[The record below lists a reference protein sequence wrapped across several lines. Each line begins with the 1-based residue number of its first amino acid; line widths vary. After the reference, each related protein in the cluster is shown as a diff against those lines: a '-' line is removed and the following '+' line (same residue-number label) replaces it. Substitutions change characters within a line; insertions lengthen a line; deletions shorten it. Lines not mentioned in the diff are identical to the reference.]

1 MIPKIIHYCW
11 FGRNEKSE
19 KIKFCMDSW
28 KKYLPDYEIIEWN
41 EDNFHINEIKYV
53 NENYMVIS
61 TKEIA
66 KKIGKSIWT
75 VYDIAKK
82 LNIGN
87 YKWTENRIE
96 ILKNNEET
104 IELVQKFNTHYISVI
119 SAMELYYG
127 AFNKTELNKLK
138 KFVELFHIININEEI
153 SDLSKKL
160 VFDYAKS
167 HSLDIPDSLIA
178 ATAII
183 NNINLLSYNKKDF
196 KFINNLKLL

>member
-1 MIPKIIHYCW
+1 
-11 FGRNEKSE
+11 
-19 KIKFCMDSW
+19 
-28 KKYLPDYEIIEWN
+28 
-41 EDNFHINEIKYV
+41 
-53 NENYMVIS
+53 
-61 TKEIA
+61 
-66 KKIGKSIWT
+66 
-75 VYDIAKK
+75 
-82 LNIGN
+82 
-87 YKWTENRIE
+87 
-96 ILKNNEET
+96 
-104 IELVQKFNTHYISVI
+104 
-119 SAMELYYG
+119 MELYYG
-127 AFNKTELNKLK
+127 AFNKIELNKLK

>member
-1 MIPKIIHYCW
+1 M
-11 FGRNEKSE
+11 E
-19 KIKFCMDSW
+19 
-28 KKYLPDYEIIEWN
+28 
-41 EDNFHINEIKYV
+41 
-53 NENYMVIS
+53 VILD
-61 TKEIA
+61 T
-66 KKIGKSIWT
+66 
-75 VYDIAKK
+75 
-82 LNIGN
+82 NIL
-87 YKWTENRIE
+87 IE

-104 IELVQKFNTHYISVI
+104 IELVQKFNTNY
-119 SAMELYYG
+119 
-127 AFNKTELNKLK
+127 
-138 KFVELFHIININEEI
+138 ININEEI